1 MASKELLGVEFSKND
16 KGLAELLSVKQT
28 DRKSTTPPTICKMP
42 PSSVLSSVKQ
52 FLPLMKDANKEL
64 DTIPADDLDI
74 ECISNENDH
83 VIEMNIALFEQSSG
97 EDDTEDSSESSE
109 DEFYGPEVT
118 EENFRI
124 IKTNTKKPHIVEMDN
139 NEKPP
144 G

>member
-16 KGLAELLSVKQT
+16 QGLAELLSVKQT
-28 DRKSTTPPTICKMP
+28 DRKSATPPNICKML

-52 FLPLMKDANKEL
+52 FLPLMKDANSEL
-64 DTIPADDLDI
+64 DSIPADDLDI
-74 ECISNENDH
+74 ECISNKNDQ

-97 EDDTEDSSESSE
+97 DDDSEDSSESSE
-109 DEFYGPEVT
+109 EEFYGSEVT

-124 IKTNTKKPHIVEMDN
+124 IKTNTKKPHIEEMDN
-139 NEKPP
+139 NDNPP

>member
-1 MASKELLGVEFSKND
+1 MNFFYFS
-16 KGLAELLSVKQT
+16 Q
-28 DRKSTTPPTICKMP
+28 
-42 PSSVLSSVKQ
+42 
-52 FLPLMKDANKEL
+52 
-64 DTIPADDLDI
+64 
-74 ECISNENDH
+74 
-83 VIEMNIALFEQSSG
+83 NIALFEQSSG

>member
-1 MASKELLGVEFSKND
+1 M
-16 KGLAELLSVKQT
+16 
-28 DRKSTTPPTICKMP
+28 
-42 PSSVLSSVKQ
+42 
-52 FLPLMKDANKEL
+52 
-64 DTIPADDLDI
+64 
-74 ECISNENDH
+74 
-83 VIEMNIALFEQSSG
+83 FEQSSG
-97 EDDTEDSSESSE
+97 EDDSEDSSESSE